1 MEKENILSLTV
12 LRGIL
17 DDDLFAAFYAAR
29 ENEDERYACS
39 LHGRFFCTLYEKH
52 AETDFLAY
60 VCNLILYDENAFS
73 LCCANGKRPSPFLE
87 YAYLRDVKLILGYVA
102 EPCCGQG
109 EYFAAGKPTPMFDTS
124 DGEAFISR
132 IRKFYKKYGCGKF
145 IKYRA
150 FGYEDGELVPVEN
163 PSDISLSDL
172 KGYEQEKAA
181 IDANI
186 VSFLKGLPFG
196 NMLLYG
202 DRGTGKSST
211 IHAMLNKY
219 WKDGLRIIE
228 LNKGNMLDLPKVR
241 QLISAN
247 PLKFIIFIDDL
258 SLNESDDKISGLKAA
273 LEGSV
278 WGYTPNAMIVATSN
292 RRHIVKEN
300 FSDREN
306 SVHVNDSLQE
316 QLSLSDR
323 FGITVLFSSTDKAQY
338 LDIVKKL
345 AEDEGLQADEKLLAL
360 AERWALV
367 KGGRSP
373 RRARQ
378 FVDMAVSCKKKG
390 TEIDF

>member
-1 MEKENILSLTV
+1 MEKDNIQSLTV

-39 LHGRFFCTLYEKH
+39 LHGKFFCTLYEKH

-60 VCNLILYDENAFS
+60 VCDAILYDENAFS

-172 KGYEQEKAA
+172 KG
-181 IDANI
+181 
-186 VSFLKGLPFG
+186 
-196 NMLLYG
+196 
-202 DRGTGKSST
+202 
-211 IHAMLNKY
+211 
-219 WKDGLRIIE
+219 
-228 LNKGNMLDLPKVR
+228 
-241 QLISAN
+241 
-247 PLKFIIFIDDL
+247 
-258 SLNESDDKISGLKAA
+258 
-273 LEGSV
+273 
-278 WGYTPNAMIVATSN
+278 
-292 RRHIVKEN
+292 
-300 FSDREN
+300 
-306 SVHVNDSLQE
+306 
-316 QLSLSDR
+316 
-323 FGITVLFSSTDKAQY
+323 
-338 LDIVKKL
+338 
-345 AEDEGLQADEKLLAL
+345 
-360 AERWALV
+360 
-367 KGGRSP
+367 
-373 RRARQ
+373 
-378 FVDMAVSCKKKG
+378 
-390 TEIDF
+390 